1 MSTFDDPFDAER
13 ELKAGCICG
22 RHRSA
27 AEHAHS
33 ERTLRCEP
41 VERVAQSDDKRYE
54 GVVASAVMRAVFPK
68 DAARRAFLKSV
79 SASTALAALSQF
91 FPIKTAT
98 ELFAEGAAL
107 EKKDLKVGFI
117 PITCATPIIMAA
129 PLGFYTKHGLNVE
142 VVKTAGWAVIR
153 DKTINKEYDASHM
166 LAPMPIAITLGLG
179 AQPIPFAVP
188 AIENIN
194 GQGITLAIKH
204 KDKRDP
210 QDWKGM
216 KFAIP
221 FDYSMHNYLL
231 RYYLAEH
238 GLDPDIDVQLR
249 AVPPP
254 EMVAN
259 LRADNIDGFLAPDN
273 ICQRAIYDGV
283 GFMHLLSKQI
293 WDGHPCCSF
302 AASREFITTS
312 PNSFAALTRAIVD
325 ATAYAAKG
333 EHRKEIAEA
342 VAPANYINAPVTV
355 LEQVLT
361 GTYADGLGGVKTD
374 AKRVDFD
381 PFPWQSFAV
390 WMLTQMKRWGQIKGD
405 VDYKAVAEQ
414 VYLATDTR
422 RVMAEMGLTP
432 PPTAYKSF
440 SVMGKTF
447 DPEKPDDYLA
457 GFKIRKAS

>member
-1 MSTFDDPFDAER
+1 MSIFDNPFEPKR
-13 ELKAGCICG
+13 ISAGCNCG
-22 RHRSA
+22 H
-27 AEHAHS
+27 HADQAQHDRDAQLQLQETLAS
-33 ERTLRCEP
+33 E
-41 VERVAQSDDKRYE
+41 DKRYE
-54 GVVASAVMRAVFPK
+54 TVVASAVLRAVIP
-68 DAARRAFLKSV
+68 DATTRRTFLHSLG
-79 SASTALAALSQF
+79 ASTALAALSQF
-91 FPIKTAT
+91 FPLKTAT
-98 ELFAEGAAL
+98 EAFAEGGPL

-117 PITCATPIIMAA
+117 PITCATPIIMAE
-129 PLGFYTKHGLNVE
+129 PMGFYEKQGLNVE

-153 DKTINKEYDASHM
+153 DKTLNKEYDASHM
-166 LAPMPIAITLGLG
+166 LSPMPVAISLGLG
-179 AQPIPFAVP
+179 ATPMPFVVP

-194 GQGITLAIKH
+194 GQGITLAMKH
-204 KDKRDP
+204 KDRRDP
-210 QDWKGM
+210 KDWKGM

-238 GLDPDIDVQLR
+238 GLDPDTDVQLR
-249 AVPPP
+249 SVPPP

-273 ICQRAIYDGV
+273 ICQRAIYDGG
-283 GFMHLLSKQI
+283 GFMPILSKEI

-302 AASREFITTS
+302 AASREFITGS

-325 ATAYAAKG
+325 ATAFAAKA
-333 EHRKEIAEA
+333 ENRKQIAEA
-342 VAPANYINAPVTV
+342 IAPANYINAPVTV

-361 GTYADGLGGVKTD
+361 GTYADGLGGIKTD

-414 VYLATDTR
+414 VYLAPGTAAIMKER
-422 RVMAEMGLTP
+422 GQSAP
-432 PPTAYKSF
+432 ASAYKPF
-440 SVMGKTF
+440 KVMGKPF
-447 DPEKPDDYLA
+447 DPDKPDDYLA
-457 GFKIRKAS
+457 SFKIRKAS

>member
-1 MSTFDDPFDAER
+1 MSTFDDPFDPDRALSR
-13 ELKAGCICG
+13 SACVCG

-27 AEHAHS
+27 AEHEQALA
-33 ERTLRCEP
+33 LRCQET
-41 VERVAQSDDKRYE
+41 ASADKRYE

-68 DAARRAFLKSV
+68 DVARRAFLRSV
-79 SASTALAALSQF
+79 GASTALAALAQF
-91 FPIKTAT
+91 FPLKTAT
-98 ELFAEGAAL
+98 EAFAEAVP

-129 PLGFYTKHGLNVE
+129 PLGFYARHGLNVE

-166 LAPMPIAITLGLG
+166 LAPMPIAISLGLG

-194 GQGITLAIKH
+194 GQGITLALKH
-204 KDKRDP
+204 KDRRNP
-210 QDWKGM
+210 ADWKGM

-238 GLDPDIDVQLR
+238 GLDPDTDVQLR
-249 AVPPP
+249 SVPPP

-273 ICQRAIYDGV
+273 ICQRAIYDGA
-283 GFMHLLSKQI
+283 GFLHILSKDI

-302 AASREFITTS
+302 AASREFITNS

-325 ATAYAAKG
+325 ATAYASKA
-333 EHRKEIAEA
+333 ENRKQIAEA
-342 VAPANYINAPVTV
+342 IAPANYINAPVTV

-361 GTYADGLGGVKTD
+361 GTYADGLGGIKTD

-414 VYLATDTR
+414 IYLATDTGK
-422 RVMAEMGLTP
+422 VMAEMGLTP
-432 PPTAYKSF
+432 PSTSYKSF
-440 SVMGKTF
+440 SVMGKIF
-447 DPEKPDDYLA
+447 DPDKPEDYLA
-457 GFKIRKAS
+457 SFKIRKAS

>member
-1 MSTFDDPFDAER
+1 MSTFDDPFDAEL
-13 ELKAGCICG
+13 ELKTGCVCG
-22 RHRSA
+22 QHRSA
-27 AEHAHS
+27 AEHDHA
-33 ERTLRCEP
+33 ERTLRCEEVP
-41 VERVAQSDDKRYE
+41 VQGEDKRYE
-54 GVVASAVMRAVFPK
+54 GVVASAVMRAVFPR

-79 SASTALAALSQF
+79 GASTALAALSQF
-91 FPIKTAT
+91 FPLKTAT
-98 ELFAEGAAL
+98 EAFAEAVP

-129 PLGFYTKHGLNVE
+129 PLGFYEKHGLNVE

-153 DKTINKEYDASHM
+153 DKTINKEYDAAHM
-166 LAPMPIAITLGLG
+166 LAPMPIAISLGLG

-210 QDWKGM
+210 KDWKGM

-238 GLDPDIDVQLR
+238 GLDPDTDVQLR
-249 AVPPP
+249 SIPPP

-283 GFMHLLSKQI
+283 GFMHILSKEI

-302 AASREFITTS
+302 AASREFITGS

-325 ATAYAAKG
+325 ATAYASKA
-333 EHRKEIAEA
+333 ENRKQIAEA
-342 VAPANYINAPVTV
+342 IAPANYINAPVTV

-374 AKRVDFD
+374 ARRVDFD

-390 WMLTQMKRWGQIKGD
+390 WMLTQMKRWGQIKGE

-422 RVMAEMGLTP
+422 KVMAEMGLLP
-432 PPTAYKSF
+432 PATSYKSF
-440 SVMGKTF
+440 SVMGKAF
-447 DPEKPDDYLA
+447 DPQKPDDYLA
-457 GFKIRKAS
+457 SFKIRKSS